1 MKRGARRWAPR
12 YVSESSTRLTLVALR
27 MSASLKSL
35 GIEKLSVEERLS
47 LVEELWDS
55 IAEATPLTDAQRAE
69 LDRRLEEHKSNPN
82 DVVPWEAVK
91 ASITARLKR

>member
-1 MKRGARRWAPR
+1 
-12 YVSESSTRLTLVALR
+12 

-35 GIEKLSVEERLS
+35 GIEQLSVEERIA

-55 IAEATPLTDAQRAE
+55 IAEATPLTEAQRAE
-69 LDRRLEEHKSNPN
+69 LDRRLEDHRSDPE
-82 DVVPWEAVK
+82 DVVPWESVK